1 MPFGVRSLLR
11 VPGSARWG
19 EEEEGAVVCGVMVQ
33 PAQGL
38 GGPEVNTNTFTS
50 HSIIVD
56 KKKNVCLITI
66 LALWPAERL
75 LQALTLLTLRQD
87 KFVPRGSYIALNI
100 HF

>member
-1 MPFGVRSLLR
+1 MPSGVRSLLR

-56 KKKNVCLITI
+56 KRKKCL
-66 LALWPAERL
+66 LE
-75 LQALTLLTLRQD
+75 
-87 KFVPRGSYIALNI
+87 YNI
-100 HF
+100 STMAGRKVTTGMI